1 MINCIQKV
9 SAIMKLSRPVVLGS
23 SLLLLSG
30 LFGCDDKAS
39 MTTFFGPED
48 QSRRVFQASNSQANC
63 GAREDATLYPVHFTD
78 GRLNSLGAAK
88 LARVVPDEAD
98 TTVRLYLDIA
108 DNELSAPRKE
118 AVSGYLRA
126 CGVDDAHLTL
136 AVGPNP
142 NLTTPSAPSLE
153 HLSRTDTGAMA
164 PQAGGPS
171 TGSASTGGQGYGPT
185 PSGDGMNK

>member
-1 MINCIQKV
+1 
-9 SAIMKLSRPVVLGS
+9 MKLMRTAIFGS
-23 SLLLLSG
+23 SLLLVSG

-48 QSRRVFQASNSQANC
+48 QSRRVFQATNSQANC

-98 TTVRLYLDIA
+98 TMVRLYLDIP
-108 DNELSAPRKE
+108 DNDMTAPRKE

-126 CGVDDAHLTL
+126 CGVDDAHLAL
-136 AVGPNP
+136 ALGPNP

-153 HLSRTDTGAMA
+153 HFSRTDTGGMTPNDGSSML
-164 PQAGGPS
+164 PQ
-171 TGSASTGGQGYGPT
+171 GGQGYGPQSSPGT
-185 PSGDGMNK
+185 AKQ